1 MLVNINDIKVKRR
14 VRKDLGDLEP
24 LKTSL
29 RTYGLLNPITLNSR
43 YELIAGERRLE
54 AAKQLGWS
62 TINAQVLEVADK
74 ISQLEIELE
83 ENIQR
88 HDFTDEELMAG
99 YTLLEKYRNPGFFR
113 KFFNRITAFFT
124 ASGEKSK
131 SAISSKIHHTRKWL
145 LQLPLG
151 IIIATASGILSKKEI
166 ITPIFHGFLDIVAI
180 VTIIIGILSA
190 IRLAALKYRYDA

>member
-1 MLVNINDIKVKRR
+1 MLVNISDIKVKRR
-14 VRKDLGDLEP
+14 VRKDLGDLDS

-43 YELIAGERRLE
+43 YELVAGERRLE
-54 AAKQLGWS
+54 AAKQLGWT
-62 TINAQVLEVADK
+62 TINAQVLEIADK

-113 KFFNRITAFFT
+113 KFLNRITSFFT
-124 ASGEKSK
+124 ASGEKNK
-131 SAISSKIHHTRKWL
+131 AAISAKIRTTRLWL
-145 LQLPLG
+145 LQLPIG
-151 IIIATASGILSKKEI
+151 IIISIASGILEKNAL
-166 ITPIFHGFLDIVAI
+166 ITSVFHSFLDIIAI
-180 VTIIIGILSA
+180 IAIITGLLSG
-190 IRLAALKYRYDA
+190 IRLAALKHRYDA

>member
-1 MLVNINDIKVKRR
+1 MLVNINDIKVRRR

-43 YELIAGERRLE
+43 YELVAGERRLE

-62 TINAQVLEVADK
+62 TINAQVLEIADK
-74 ISQLEIELE
+74 VSQLEIELE

-88 HDFTDEELMAG
+88 HDFTEEELLAG

-113 KFFNRITAFFT
+113 KIFNKLARFFSAAGEKNKSVIAAKIKSTTLWLLFLPAGIILSIAGSMLAKKEMITAV
-124 ASGEKSK
+124 
-131 SAISSKIHHTRKWL
+131 
-145 LQLPLG
+145 
-151 IIIATASGILSKKEI
+151 
-166 ITPIFHGFLDIVAI
+166 FHGFLDVIAIFFIVS
-180 VTIIIGILSA
+180 GILSA
-190 IRLAALKYRYDA
+190 IRLAALKHRYDA

>member
-14 VRKDLGDLEP
+14 VRKDVGDLES

-29 RTYGLLNPITLNSR
+29 RTYGLLNPITLNSK
-43 YELIAGERRLE
+43 YELVAGERRLE

-62 TINAQVLEVADK
+62 TINAQVLEISDK

-88 HDFTDEELMAG
+88 HDFTEEELLAG

-113 KFFNRITAFFT
+113 KLFNKIAAFFT
-124 ASGEKSK
+124 ASSEKNK
-131 SAISSKIHHTRKWL
+131 AVISQKIHNTRLWL
-145 LQLPLG
+145 LQLPFG
-151 IIIATASGILSKKEI
+151 IILATASSILSKKEI
-166 ITPIFHGFLDIVAI
+166 ITSIFHGFLDII
-180 VTIIIGILSA
+180 SIILILTGLLSS
-190 IRLAALKYRYDA
+190 IRLAALKYRYNS

>member
-1 MLVNINDIKVKRR
+1 MLVNISDIKVKRR
-14 VRKDLGDLEP
+14 VRKDLGDLES

-54 AAKQLGWS
+54 AARQLGWT

-74 ISQLEIELE
+74 LSQLEIELE

-113 KFFNRITAFFT
+113 RIFNRIAAFFT
-124 ASGEKSK
+124 AAGEKNK
-131 SAISSKIHHTRKWL
+131 SAISAKIHTTRLWL

-151 IIIATASGILSKKEI
+151 IIVSIAGSMLSKNGM
-166 ITPIFHGFLDIVAI
+166 ITGVFHGFLDILAILLIVA
-180 VTIIIGILSA
+180 GILSG
-190 IRLAALKYRYDA
+190 IRLAALKYRYDS

>member
-1 MLVNINDIKVKRR
+1 MLVNISDIKVKRR
-14 VRKDLGDLEP
+14 VRKDLGDLES

-62 TINAQVLEVADK
+62 TINAQVLEIADK
-74 ISQLEIELE
+74 VSQLEIELE

-88 HDFTDEELMAG
+88 HDFSEEELLAG

-113 KFFNRITAFFT
+113 KLFDRIARFFT
-124 ASGEKSK
+124 AAGEKNKAVITAKIK
-131 SAISSKIHHTRKWL
+131 STRIWL
-145 LQLPLG
+145 LLLPLG
-151 IIIATASGILSKKEI
+151 IIISISGSMLAKQEI
-166 ITPIFHGFLDIVAI
+166 ITPVFHSFLDILAIINI
-180 VTIIIGILSA
+180 VTGILSA
-190 IRLAALKYRYDA
+190 IRLAALKHRYDA

>member
-14 VRKDLGDLEP
+14 VRKDLGDLES

-74 ISQLEIELE
+74 VSQLEIELE

-113 KFFNRITAFFT
+113 KLFNRITEFFS
-124 ASGEKSK
+124 ASGEKNK
-131 SAISSKIHHTRKWL
+131 AVISTKIHNTRIWL

-151 IIIATASGILSKKEI
+151 IIISIASSILSKKEL
-166 ITPIFHGFLDIVAI
+166 ITPLFHGFLDIVSIITI
-180 VTIIIGILSA
+180 VIGILSG
-190 IRLAALKYRYDA
+190 IRLAALKYRYDL

>member
-14 VRKDLGDLEP
+14 VRKDLGDLES

-74 ISQLEIELE
+74 VSQLEIELE

-99 YTLLEKYRNPGFFR
+99 YNLLEKYRNPGFFR
-113 KFFNRITAFFT
+113 KLFNRITEFFS
-124 ASGEKSK
+124 ASGEKNK
-131 SAISSKIHHTRKWL
+131 AIISTKIHNTRIWL

-151 IIIATASGILSKKEI
+151 IIISIASSILSKKEL
-166 ITPIFHGFLDIVAI
+166 ITPLFHGFLDIVSIITI
-180 VTIIIGILSA
+180 VIGILSG
-190 IRLAALKYRYDA
+190 IRLAALKYRYDL

>member
-14 VRKDLGDLEP
+14 VRKDLGDLES

-74 ISQLEIELE
+74 VSQLEIELE

-113 KFFNRITAFFT
+113 KLFNRIASFFS
-124 ASGEKSK
+124 ASGEKNK
-131 SAISSKIHHTRKWL
+131 AVIATKIHNTRLWL

-151 IIIATASGILSKKEI
+151 IIISIASTILNKKEL
-166 ITPIFHGFLDIVAI
+166 ITPLFHGFLDIVSIITI
-180 VTIIIGILSA
+180 VIGFLSC
-190 IRLAALKYRYDA
+190 IRLAALKHRYDL